1 VNLYL
6 DTSALV
12 KLYVAEEG
20 SPLCRKAVAD
30 ARLVSTSAVAYVEA
44 RDSFARKRRERTL
57 SPAAHRRLVRTLDG
71 DWGRYLRIEASEA
84 LIHEAA
90 SMADRLHLRA
100 YDAIHLASAVL
111 LKNRLAEEVVFAS
124 WDHALQTAARR
135 EGLRR
140 LQDRSRPG

>member
-1 VNLYL
+1 MNLYL

-20 SPLCRKAVAD
+20 SPLCRQAVAD

-44 RDSFARKRRERTL
+44 RAAFARKRRERTL
-57 SPAAHRRLVRTLDG
+57 APAAHRGLVRSLDG
-71 DWGRYLRIEASEA
+71 DWGRYLRIEPSEA

-90 SMADRLHLRA
+90 SMAERHHLRG

-111 LKNRLAEEVVFAS
+111 LKNRLAEQVVFSS
-124 WDHALQTAARR
+124 WDHALQAAARR

-140 LQDRSRPG
+140 LPDRSRRR

>member
-20 SPLCRKAVAD
+20 SPLCRQAVAD

-44 RDSFARKRRERTL
+44 RAAFARKRRERAL
-57 SPAAHRRLVRTLDG
+57 SPAAHRGLVRALNG
-71 DWGRYLRIEASEA
+71 DWGRYLRIEASDA

-90 SMADRLHLRA
+90 SMADRHRLRG
-100 YDAIHLASAVL
+100 YDALHLASAVL
-111 LKNRLAEEVVFAS
+111 LRNRLAEEVIFSS
-124 WDHALQTAARR
+124 WDRTLEAAARR
-135 EGLRR
+135 EGLRSLPDLR
-140 LQDRSRPG
+140 RRR